1 MSNALMTVHNI
12 MVGHGISPQQADLI
26 CADISAAIGGER
38 VYIAVRLR
46 SDSGLARRN
55 AEIYA
60 SFRGNNLREVA
71 DRFGL
76 CTQQIRRIL
85 KQQRQG
91 GVYGY
96 I

>member
-12 MVGHGISPQQADLI
+12 MVGHGISPQQADRI
-26 CADISAAIGGER
+26 CADIGAAIGGER
-38 VYIAVRLR
+38 VYIAVCLR
-46 SDSGLARRN
+46 SDLARRN

-76 CTQQIRRIL
+76 CTQHIRRIL
-85 KQQRQG
+85 KQQRQR